1 MKGALILNGQ
11 LRGYKKCIP
20 HLFKNLLDINDID
33 IFISTE
39 KNDKVNENL
48 CKQEIIETYKN
59 RVKKITFIHEIDF
72 SEYKDFI
79 IENFK
84 KLNIYNLDRARI
96 LLNTTSFNE
105 FKKKFLLNLK
115 IHGSSQDTYKLCKN
129 KEGYNYSEREL
140 MIIIH
145 LINGIK
151 LVKQYVEETGIKYDY
166 VLIYRPDLFFEVP
179 LHIDRLKMELGMCY
193 YRNNYMLLFNYT
205 DLSIF
210 NSLED
215 EYLTFPDDDNCP
227 NPKKTWRYLIEHQFS
242 RFVFSKFNSIGQI
255 LDFLGHYREDGKDTI
270 QCSKAHASRIEQE
283 YIS

>member
-1 MKGALILNGQ
+1 MKGSLLLNGQ

-39 KNDKVNENL
+39 NNDKVNKNL
-48 CKQEIIETYKN
+48 HKQEIIETYKN

-72 SEYKDFI
+72 NEYKDFI
-79 IENFK
+79 IEKFK
-84 KLNIYNLDRARI
+84 ILDIYNSSILDV
-96 LLNTTSFNE
+96 TSFSE
-105 FKKKFLLNLK
+105 FKNKFLLNK
-115 IHGSSQDTYKLCKN
+115 QSHGINKDTYKLCKN

-145 LINGIK
+145 LINGLN
-151 LVKQYVEETGIKYDY
+151 LVKQYIEETGIKYDY

-179 LHIDRLKMELGMCY
+179 LHIDRLKMELGMCCY
-193 YRNNYMLLFNYT
+193 KNNYMLLFNYT

-210 NSLED
+210 NSLQD
-215 EYLTFPDDDNCP
+215 EYLTFLDDDGCP

-242 RFVFSKFNSIGQI
+242 RFVFSKFNSIGMI

-270 QCSKAHASRIEQE
+270 QCSKADASRIEQE